1 MNILSFIKDFLNLE
15 LESAESEKNSKIQFF
30 YKLCWLGV
38 LLLPPLFITDL
49 VLERYIISIAMFITF
64 LLLILTI
71 YLIKADIWK
80 DTYLHILT
88 ACVTVITCFLLTAN
102 TDDQTGYIFSIGYP
116 FLAMLLYGIRR
127 GAIIAAAFLVVC
139 VLLSLIPF
147 EWNMLY
153 FMPIAFKIKMLIFYS
168 AMYLISYVYLYY
180 IRLQD
185 EGNTKTIDQLTNDLK
200 SKEDF
205 ISKLSHQIR
214 TPLNN
219 IMVTSNLF
227 NSATVDEEQK
237 DLIETI
243 MASTNNLVD
252 IVNNISK
259 VSTID
264 LDQRDA
270 KIDFNLYSTLN
281 NTIKLF
287 QSLNNNRVS
296 ISLKPR
302 AKLNYNLIGNPVKLK
317 QIFLNIIENIIRNS
331 LDESINIVISYS
343 IIKEN
348 EKTCELSFRIEADIK
363 LNLNWAKIDSMGGYN
378 VPTDPAQD
386 DDQYYFDFT
395 IAKKIIE
402 HSGSQI
408 LVDTLTNATVFSFF
422 LIFNISSSEITKQ
435 EIITETK
442 AEPEPFDKKEPRKA
456 PVSLN
461 DANILLVEDNLINQK
476 IVILSIQKL
485 VKNVDVANNGKEAL
499 DKFGTSKYD
508 LILMDIQMPIMDGIL
523 ATKKIREIEAST
535 NEYTPIMAIT
545 ANALAGDKENCLAAG
560 MNDYLSKPF
569 QPETLIQKMK
579 SLISSY

>member
-15 LESAESEKNSKIQFF
+15 LENAESEKNSKIQFF

-38 LLLPPLFITDL
+38 LLLPPLFFTDL
-49 VLERYIISIAMFITF
+49 VLERYIISSAMFIVF

-102 TDDQTGYIFSIGYP
+102 SDDQTGYIFSIGYP

-185 EGNTKTIDQLTNDLK
+185 DGNTKTIDQLTNDLK

-227 NSATVDEEQK
+227 NSANIDEQQK

-243 MASTNNLVD
+243 MASTNNLVN

-302 AKLNYNLIGNPVKLK
+302 AKLNYNLIGDPVKLK

-348 EKTCELSFRIEADIK
+348 EKNCELSFRIEADIK
-363 LNLNWAKIDSMGGYN
+363 LNLNWARIDSMGGYN
-378 VPTDPAQD
+378 VPTDPTQD
-386 DDQYYFDFT
+386 EDQYYFDFT

-422 LIFNISSSEITKQ
+422 LIFSISSSEITKQ

-508 LILMDIQMPIMDGIL
+508 LILMDIQMPVMDGIL

-579 SLISSY
+579 SLIMDY